1 MGDILA
7 TGEKNLPGL
16 HKTVQLPAGGA
27 PMGGILY
34 SEQSDGEVKWEESF

>member
-27 PMGGILY
+27 LMGGILY
-34 SEQSDGEVKWEESF
+34 WERPDGEVKWEESL